1 MKITKKKNIF
11 LRFFAWLRERIR
23 KFFVALKKNPQAVP
37 LVALCVAF
45 LEYSLNL
52 TDISNTTAKIYG
64 PNMGLCAFVTM
75 LFMILSFVCML
86 NAFPKRQKPKIPMII
101 IMMVLYGVTIFT
113 DIHYLNCIN
122 DGLAKIGNSL
132 NAAAREYIF
141 SAYRTVSVHIVLVII
156 TILFVLL
163 EPLFAMLFK
172 KINTSIEVESS
183 GDIENI
189 DIAEEE

>member
-11 LRFFAWLRERIR
+11 LRFFAWLRERVR

-37 LVALCVAF
+37 LAALCVAF

-101 IMMVLYGVTIFT
+101 VMMVLYGVTIFT

-122 DGLAKIGNSL
+122 EGLAKAGNSL
-132 NAAAREYIF
+132 NDTAREYIF
-141 SAYRTVSVHIVLVII
+141 SAYRTVSVHIVLVIV

-163 EPLFAMLFK
+163 EPVFAMLFK
-172 KINTSIEVESS
+172 KINTSIEVEGS
-183 GDIENI
+183 GNIENI

>member
-11 LRFFAWLRERIR
+11 LRFFAWLREKIR

>member
-1 MKITKKKNIF
+1 MKNTKKKNIF
-11 LRFFAWLRERIR
+11 LRFFAWLRERVR

-37 LVALCVAF
+37 ITALCVAF

-101 IMMVLYGVTIFT
+101 VMMVLYGVTIFT

-122 DGLAKIGNSL
+122 EGLAKAGNSL
-132 NAAAREYIF
+132 NDTAREYIF
-141 SAYRTVSVHIVLVII
+141 SAYRTVSVHIVLVIV

-163 EPLFAMLFK
+163 EPVFAMLFK
-172 KINTSIEVESS
+172 KINTSIEVEGS

>member
-11 LRFFAWLRERIR
+11 LRFFAWLRERVR

-37 LVALCVAF
+37 LAALCVAF

-101 IMMVLYGVTIFT
+101 VMMVLYGVTIFT

-122 DGLAKIGNSL
+122 EGLAKAGNSL
-132 NAAAREYIF
+132 NDTAREYIF
-141 SAYRTVSVHIVLVII
+141 SAYRTVSVHIVLVIV

-163 EPLFAMLFK
+163 EPVFAMLFK
-172 KINTSIEVESS
+172 KINTSIEVEGS